1 MFKWLICWL
10 SIILGV
16 FSSFWLIDKFT
27 AESYQ
32 YGDLSEVSSNLIF
45 IIQTDTMLF
54 VNDSTKIEKEFESIY
69 QVCSEFDAEKHQYKF
84 TMNGSPVANAKINN
98 GQIAIDMD
106 VTFLNTDGSD
116 KKNDILTVRID
127 FFSNKTKLL
136 LETKDAEA
144 VAYWNT
150 YFNSYGF
157 DLRVYKLM
165 EVEWKKR

>member
-1 MFKWLICWL
+1 MWLKYIICWL
-10 SIILGV
+10 SIIFGV
-16 FSSFWLIDKFT
+16 FSGFWLIDTFT

-54 VNDSTKIEKEFESIY
+54 ANDSTKIEKEFESIY
-69 QVCSEFDAEKHQYKF
+69 KVCSEFDAEKNQYKF
-84 TMNGSPVANAKINN
+84 TMNGNPVPNAKINN
-98 GQIAIDMD
+98 GQIALDMN
-106 VTFLNTDGSD
+106 VTFLNTDGTD
-116 KKNDILTVRID
+116 KKSDILTVQID
-127 FFSNKTKLL
+127 FFSNKTKML

-144 VAYWNT
+144 AAYWNT

-165 EVEWKKR
+165 EVE